1 MSEPLL
7 PDSTTT
13 RLITE
18 PDEPQHYT
26 VTQQTDARTA
36 LTRGLAEY
44 ASTLEIDGASGR
56 QFIFNRAYQTW
67 AEPEDEAAYPMAAV
81 YAETPGDYEA
91 SKLTPA
97 LQTAVAVQAGGDPIN
112 TVYLIQPCELMLD
125 MVLDIWA
132 TDPLMRQNLVAMME
146 EALNPVDWRYGMLL
160 ELPFYF
166 NERGTYEMIRM
177 AYIDSEDVAQQR
189 VRRARVT
196 VRGRVSVTRL
206 AKAPPA
212 NFRSRLGPDLAVG
225 EQKKPGVIRGRG

>member
-1 MSEPLL
+1 
-7 PDSTTT
+7 
-13 RLITE
+13 
-18 PDEPQHYT
+18 
-26 VTQQTDARTA
+26 
-36 LTRGLAEY
+36 
-44 ASTLEIDGASGR
+44 
-56 QFIFNRAYQTW
+56 
-67 AEPEDEAAYPMAAV
+67 
-81 YAETPGDYEA
+81 
-91 SKLTPA
+91 
-97 LQTAVAVQAGGDPIN
+97 
-112 TVYLIQPCELMLD
+112 MLD

-212 NFRSRLGPDLAVG
+212 NFRSRLGP
-225 EQKKPGVIRGRG
+225 VIRGRG